1 MAPDPPPAERP
12 PASVPLGDE
21 MHGDPWMAF
30 GYLVAGVLLYGAAG
44 FGLDRWLGTS
54 FLVVVGILL
63 GATLG
68 TYQTWARFKAPPAPP
83 ASSPRRTP

>member
-1 MAPDPPPAERP
+1 
-12 PASVPLGDE
+12 
-21 MHGDPWMAF
+21 MAF

-68 TYQTWARFKAPPAPP
+68 TYQTWARFKAPPTRRPTP
-83 ASSPRRTP
+83 ARSEHPEVSTEESR

>member
-12 PASVPLGDE
+12 APTGDE

-68 TYQTWARFKAPPAPP
+68 TYQTWARFKAPPDPP
-83 ASSPRRTP
+83 PSSPRRTP